1 MDRSHNLLFVD
12 DEEGILNSL
21 RRLFRKEGYTIH
33 TCIDPLKALEMLEGQ
48 PVDLIISDHNMSQ
61 MKGTEFLEKASAIQ
75 PDTIRILLTGFGD
88 INIVMDAINNGKV
101 YKFILKPWNDQDLRI
116 TVRQALKQY
125 VLIAENRRLGKLT
138 QEQNAVLK
146 DLNASLEAKVQ
157 QRTEEIARKNEKLE
171 DMNKRLEE
179 NFMNSIRVFAA
190 LMEMRNSYVG
200 NHSRKVAEAAKFI
213 AGKMC
218 NGEEE
223 ARDVEI
229 AALLHDIGKIG
240 VPDRALR
247 KENRRLSA
255 EERELNRR
263 HPLLGHAAV
272 NSFQGLQR
280 AALFI
285 RHHHEKYNG
294 TGYPDR
300 LRGEDIPLGARIIA
314 VPDRYDVLV
323 NSEKHRG
330 SSRPSEAV
338 ADLRRRAGSDFDPS
352 VVQCF
357 LEGLKSGQGGINN
370 DREMEI
376 SVHELR
382 ADMVVVREVR
392 TVSGLLLMPRG
403 TRVPGSHIEKI
414 EKFQQFDPVIDGVYI
429 RRPKETTQTSNQP

>member
-1 MDRSHNLLFVD
+1 MFVD
-12 DEEGILNSL
+12 DEEGILSSL
-21 RRLFRKEGYTIH
+21 QRLFRKEGYTIH
-33 TCIDPLKALEMLEGQ
+33 TCTDPLKALVMLEEQ
-48 PVDLIISDHNMSQ
+48 PVDLIISDHNMPQ

-88 INIVMDAINNGKV
+88 VNIVMDAINNGKI
-101 YKFILKPWNDQDLRI
+101 YKFILKPWNDQDLKI

-125 VLIAENRRLGKLT
+125 VLIAENRHLGKLT

-146 DLNASLEAKVQ
+146 DLNTSLEAKVQ
-157 QRTEEIARKNEKLE
+157 QRTEEIAQKNEKLE
-171 DMNKRLEE
+171 DVNKQLEE
-179 NFMNSIRVFAA
+179 NLMNSIRAFAT

-200 NHSRKVAEAAKFI
+200 NHSRKVAEATKLI
-213 AGKMC
+213 ADKMC
-218 NGEEE
+218 NDKEE

-240 VPDRALR
+240 VPDRALC
-247 KENRRLSA
+247 KETRRLSA

-280 AALFI
+280 VALLI

-300 LRGEDIPLGARIIA
+300 LKGEDIPLGSRIIA
-314 VPDRYDVLV
+314 VPDRYDVLM

-330 SSRPSEAV
+330 NSRFSEAEAV
-338 ADLRRRAGSDFDPS
+338 ADIRRRAGSDFDPF

-357 LEGLKSGQGGINN
+357 LEGLKSDQEGANDN

-403 TRVPGSHIEKI
+403 TKVTKSHIEKI
-414 EKFQQFDPVIDGVYI
+414 EKFQQFDPIIDGVYI
-429 RRPKETTQTSNQP
+429 RRSKETTQTSNRP